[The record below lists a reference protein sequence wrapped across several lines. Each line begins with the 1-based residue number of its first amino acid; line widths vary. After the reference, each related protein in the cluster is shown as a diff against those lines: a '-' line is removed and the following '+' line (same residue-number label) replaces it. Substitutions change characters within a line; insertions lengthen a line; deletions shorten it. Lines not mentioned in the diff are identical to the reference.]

1 MYNKEDVPTC
11 AVLSL
16 AQLSLL
22 KYSSLV
28 ALGSVRFVI
37 MLARDCKIC
46 NYACT
51 CLCINLVSNLTWY
64 QIMDKLTLP
73 EPLSLDGKIAD
84 N

>member
-51 CLCINLVSNLTWY
+51 CLCINVLELCSRVESHMVSDY
-64 QIMDKLTLP
+64 
-73 EPLSLDGKIAD
+73 G
-84 N
+84 